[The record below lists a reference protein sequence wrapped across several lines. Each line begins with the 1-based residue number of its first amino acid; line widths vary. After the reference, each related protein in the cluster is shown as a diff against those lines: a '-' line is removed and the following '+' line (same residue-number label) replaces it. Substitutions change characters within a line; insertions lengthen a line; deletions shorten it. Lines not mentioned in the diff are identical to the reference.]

1 MSRGVK
7 VSMMDSLRSGLHKVF
22 SLFRKEPLDRELDAE
37 MKTHLE
43 LAVEEN
49 MSKGMPWQEAR
60 RQALIRFGGVEQA
73 KERQRE
79 SRGLHGLETLLQ
91 DLRYT
96 MRTLGRDRGFATV
109 AILILALGIGANVI
123 VFSVVNTILLRPLP
137 FYNPDRLVW
146 IAPADAKGLS
156 ASTYSVDAYEDLRSM
171 NRSYEDVTGYFAFS
185 TEDNYKLTGRGVPL
199 PVTGIMVAGNFFHV
213 LGVEPMLG
221 RQFTADESI
230 KGGPPAVM
238 LSYAFWQ
245 KQFGGDRSL
254 VGKPVALDGKPVTV
268 AGVLPESF
276 DFGAAF
282 SPGAKVDILT
292 PLIMDD
298 IRYEGNTIAIIG
310 RLKPGVTIE
319 QSRAEA
325 RTLFPQFYWGK
336 KFPDSKGQY
345 RANPVLLKEYV
356 SGKLRRSLIV
366 LWCAVGMILL
376 IVCVN
381 LSNLLLARAAA
392 RSKEFALRSALGAGR
407 GRLIRQLLTESLVLA
422 GAGAAFGLGMA
433 YAMLSYLA
441 HQGSIALPLL
451 SSVRLDGTALA
462 WSLAITVST
471 AVLFGLMPG
480 IKASRANVQEALKD
494 GGHGTTEGRQ
504 HERMRTALVISEVA
518 LACILL
524 VGAGLLLRSFL
535 RVLDVDLGFQPS
547 TAAGV
552 RIDYDDGG
560 STEKRTAILEN
571 IANRVGGLSG
581 VDAVGF
587 SDNLPLDR
595 NRSWGPPRIKGKTYR
610 PGELP
615 GAFVYII
622 SPGYLKA
629 MGMRLRG
636 RDFTWQD
643 NDKGEGAV
651 VLNET
656 AAKGL
661 WPGEDAVGK
670 MAVIGRKDVR
680 VIGVIADVRD
690 TNVEGKPSWQMYLPM
705 MQKDWGPDGATLVV
719 RTKLPPQQLAGSVMR
734 TLRDINPNQPAVEFR
749 PMQRLVD
756 HSLSPRQFFMMLV
769 GVFAGLGLLLA
780 SLGIYGVIS
789 YSVTRRTQ
797 EIGVRMAL
805 GASPGIVQ
813 RGVLSKTL
821 RMAAA
826 GIVVGAV
833 VSIAVAHLIA
843 SLLFGTAPTDPAT
856 FVAMVVLLAGVALL
870 AGYLPAR
877 RASRI
882 NPMVALRND

>member
-1 MSRGVK
+1 MARVGA
-7 VSMMDSLRSGLHKVF
+7 F
-22 SLFRKEPLDRELDAE
+22 FRKEPLDREL
-37 MKTHLE
+37 
-43 LAVEEN
+43 EEEVASHIAMATEDN
-49 MSKGMPWQEAR
+49 LRNGMSPEEAR
-60 RQALIRFGGVEQA
+60 RKAMVKFGGVEQA

-79 SRGLHGLETLLQ
+79 SRGLPWLETLLQ

-96 MRTLGRDRGFATV
+96 VRTLGRDRGFATI
-109 AILILALGIGANVI
+109 AILILALGIGANVV

-137 FYNPDRLVW
+137 FYDPSRLVW
-146 IAPADAKGLS
+146 IAPEKANGLS
-156 ASTYSVDAYEDLRSM
+156 GSTYSVDAYEDLRAM
-171 NRSYEDVTGYFAFS
+171 NRSYEDVTGCFAFS

-199 PVTGIMVAGNFFHV
+199 PVTGIMVAENFFHV
-213 LGVEPMLG
+213 LGVSPFLG
-221 RQFTADESI
+221 RQFRSEEAL

-238 LSYAFWQ
+238 LSYPFWM

-254 VGKPVALDGKPVTV
+254 VGKAIALDGKPATV

-292 PLIMDD
+292 PLVMDD
-298 IRYEGNTIAIIG
+298 IRYEGNTLAMIG
-310 RLKPGVTIE
+310 RLKPGVTLE
-319 QSRAEA
+319 QSRSEA
-325 RTLFPQFYWGK
+325 KTLFPQFYWGK
-336 KFPDSKGQY
+336 KYPESKGSY
-345 RANPVLLKEYV
+345 KDGGYTVFLKEYV
-356 SGKLRRSLIV
+356 SGKLRRSLVV
-366 LWCAVGMILL
+366 LWCAVGLILL

-381 LSNLLLARAAA
+381 LSNLMLARSAA

-407 GRLIRQLLTESLVLA
+407 ARLIRQLLTESLVLA
-422 GAGAAFGLGMA
+422 GAGAALGLGLA
-433 YAMLSYLA
+433 YAMLRYLA

-451 SSVRLDGTALA
+451 SSVRLDGTALG
-462 WSLAITVST
+462 WSLLITVST

-504 HERMRTALVISEVA
+504 HEKMRTALVVSEVA

-524 VGAGLLLRSFL
+524 VGAGLLMRSFL

-547 TAAGV
+547 TAAAV

-560 STEKRTAILEN
+560 KTDKRTAILEN
-571 IANRVGGLSG
+571 IAHRVEGLPG
-581 VDAVGF
+581 IEVAGF

-595 NRSWGPPRIKGKTYR
+595 NRSWGSPFIKDKAYK

-615 GAFVYII
+615 GSFVYIV
-622 SPGYLKA
+622 SPGYLRA

-643 NDKGEGAV
+643 NDKGEGVV
-651 VLNET
+651 VLNQT

-670 MAVIGRKDVR
+670 MAVIGKKDVR
-680 VIGVIADVRD
+680 VIGVIADVSD
-690 TNVEGKPSWQMYLPM
+690 TNVEGKSGWQMYLPM
-705 MQKDWGPDGATLVV
+705 MQSDWGPDGAVLVV
-719 RTKLPPQQLAGSVMR
+719 RSKMPPEQLASSVMR
-734 TLRDINPNQPAVEFR
+734 TLREINPNQAAVEFR

-756 HSLSPRQFFMMLV
+756 HAVSPRQFFMLLV
-769 GVFAGLGLLLA
+769 GVFAALGLVLA

-805 GASPGIVQ
+805 GASPGNVQ
-813 RGVLSKTL
+813 MGVISKTM
-821 RMAAA
+821 RMASI
-826 GIVVGAV
+826 GIAVGVVGSV
-833 VSIAVAHLIA
+833 AVAHLIA
-843 SLLFGTAPTDPAT
+843 SLLFGTAPTDPMT
-856 FVAMVVLLAGVALL
+856 FAAMALLLGVVAGL

-882 NPMVALRND
+882 NPMVALRNE

>member
-1 MSRGVK
+1 MNGHRRFSTA
-7 VSMMDSLRSGLHKVF
+7 DSLRRGLARIEAF
-22 SLFRKEPLDRELDAE
+22 FRRKPLDRD
-37 MKTHLE
+37 LE
-43 LAVEEN
+43 EEVASHIAMATEDN
-49 MSKGMPWQEAR
+49 IRSGMTPEEAR
-60 RQALIRFGGVEQA
+60 RKAMVKFGGVEQA

-79 SRGLHGLETLLQ
+79 TRGLPWLETVLQ

-109 AILILALGIGANVI
+109 AILILALGIGANVV

-137 FYNPDRLVW
+137 FYDASRLVW
-146 IAPADAKGLS
+146 IAPANAKGLS
-156 ASTYSVDAYEDLRSM
+156 GSTYSVDAYEDLRLM
-171 NRSYEDVTGYFAFS
+171 NRSYDDVTGYFAFS

-199 PVTGIMVAGNFFHV
+199 PVTGIMVAENFFHV

-221 RQFTADESI
+221 RQFRTEESV

-238 LSYAFWQ
+238 LSYPFWQ
-245 KQFGGDRSL
+245 RQFGGDRAI
-254 VGKPVALDGKPVTV
+254 VGKPIEMDGKPVTV
-268 AGVLPESF
+268 AGVLPASF

-282 SPGAKVDILT
+282 SPGAKVDVLT

-298 IRYEGNTIAIIG
+298 IRFEGNTIAIIG
-310 RLKPGVTIE
+310 RLKQGVTLE

-325 RTLFPQFYWGK
+325 KTLFPQFYWGK
-336 KFPDSKGQY
+336 RFADSKGQY
-345 RANPVLLKEYV
+345 TAHPVYLKEYV

-366 LWCAVGMILL
+366 LWSAVGLILL

-422 GAGAAFGLGMA
+422 AAGAALGLALA
-433 YAMLSYLA
+433 YSLLTYLA

-451 SSVRLDGTALA
+451 NSVRLDGTALG
-462 WSLAITVST
+462 WTLLITVST
-471 AVLFGLMPG
+471 AVLFGLVPG
-480 IKASRANVQEALKD
+480 IRASRSNVQEALKD

-518 LACILL
+518 LACVLL

-535 RVLDVDLGFQPS
+535 KVLDVDLGFQPS
-547 TAAGV
+547 TAAAV
-552 RIDYDDGG
+552 RVDYDDGG
-560 STEKRTAILEN
+560 KTEKRTAILQN
-571 IANRVGGLSG
+571 IAQRVGALPG
-581 VDAVGF
+581 VEAAGF

-595 NRSWGPPRIKGKTYR
+595 NRSWGSPRIKGKNYK

-615 GAFVYII
+615 GSFVYII
-622 SPGYLKA
+622 SPGYLRA

-643 NDKGEGAV
+643 NDKSEGAI
-651 VLNET
+651 VLNES

-670 MAVIGRKDVR
+670 MAVMGKKDVR

-690 TNVEGKPSWQMYLPM
+690 TNVEGKSGWQMYLPM
-705 MQKDWGPDGATLVV
+705 MQSDWGPDGAVLVV
-719 RTKLPPQQLAGSVMR
+719 RTKLPPQQLSGSVMR

-756 HSLSPRQFFMMLV
+756 HAVSPRQFFMMLV
-769 GVFAGLGLLLA
+769 GVFAALGLLLA

-805 GASPGIVQ
+805 GASPSNVQ
-813 RGVLSKTL
+813 MGVLSKTL
-821 RMAAA
+821 RMAAV

-833 VSIAVAHLIA
+833 VSLAVANLIA
-843 SLLFGTAPTDPAT
+843 SLLFGTTPTDPTT
-856 FVAMVVLLAGVALL
+856 FVAMAILLGAVAGL

-882 NPMVALRND
+882 NPMVALRNE

>member
-1 MSRGVK
+1 MK
-7 VSMMDSLRSGLHKVF
+7 VPMMDSLRRGLHKLF
-22 SLFRKEPLDRELDAE
+22 SFFRKEPLDQDLDAE
-37 MKTHLE
+37 LKTHLE

-49 MSKGMPWQEAR
+49 LSKGMPWQEAR

-79 SRGLHGLETLLQ
+79 SRGLHGLETLLL

-109 AILILALGIGANVI
+109 AILILALGIGANVV

-137 FYNPDRLVW
+137 FYDPSRLVW
-146 IAPADAKGLS
+146 IAPEHANGLS
-156 ASTYSVDAYEDLRSM
+156 ASTYSVDAYEDLRLM
-171 NRSYEDVTGYFAFS
+171 NKSYEDVTGYFAFS
-185 TEDNYKLTGRGVPL
+185 TEDNHKLTGRSVPQ
-199 PVTGIMVAGNFFHV
+199 PITGIDVAGNFLHV

-221 RQFTADESI
+221 RQFTREESI

-238 LSYAFWQ
+238 LAYPFWQ
-245 KQFGGDRSL
+245 KQFGGDRSI
-254 VGKPVALDGKPVTV
+254 VGKSIELDNKPATV

-282 SPGAKVDILT
+282 SPGARVDILT

-298 IRYEGNTIAIIG
+298 IRFDGNTIAMIG
-310 RLKPGVTIE
+310 RLKPGVTVQ
-319 QSRAEA
+319 QSRMEA

-336 KFPDSKGQY
+336 RFPDSKGDY
-345 RANPVLLKEYV
+345 TGYPVFLKEYV
-356 SGKLRRSLIV
+356 SGKLRRSLLV
-366 LWCAVGMILL
+366 LWSAVGLILL

-392 RSKEFALRSALGAGR
+392 RGKEFALRSALGAGR

-422 GAGAAFGLGMA
+422 GAGASLGLGLA
-433 YAMLSYLA
+433 YALLRYLA

-451 SSVRLDGTALA
+451 NSVKLDGTALV
-462 WSLAITVST
+462 WTVLITVST
-471 AVLFGLMPG
+471 AVLFGLVPG
-480 IKASRANVQEALKD
+480 IRASRTNVQEALKD

-504 HERMRTALVISEVA
+504 HERMRTALVVSEVA
-518 LACILL
+518 LACVLL

-535 RVLDVDLGFQPS
+535 HVLDVDLGFQPS
-547 TAAGV
+547 TAAAV

-560 STEKRTAILEN
+560 KADKRSAILQN
-571 IANRVGGLSG
+571 IANRVGSLPG
-581 VDAVGF
+581 VEGVGF

-595 NRSWGPPRIKGKTYR
+595 NRSWGSPRIKGKTYK

-615 GAFVYII
+615 GAFVYIV
-622 SPGYLKA
+622 SPGYLRA

-643 NDKGEGAV
+643 NDKSEGAV

-670 MAVIGRKDVR
+670 MAVLGKKDVR

-705 MQKDWGPDGATLVV
+705 MQSDWGPDGAVLVV
-719 RTKLPPQQLAGSVMR
+719 RSKLPPEQLAGSVMR
-734 TLRDINPNQPAVEFR
+734 TLREINPNQAAVEFR

-756 HSLSPRQFFMMLV
+756 HAVSPRQFFMMLV
-769 GVFAGLGLLLA
+769 GIFAGLGLLLA

-805 GASPGIVQ
+805 GASPGNVQ
-813 RGVLSKTL
+813 MGVLSKTL
-821 RMAAA
+821 RMAAI
-826 GIVVGAV
+826 GIIVGAV
-833 VSIAVAHLIA
+833 ASLAVANLIA
-843 SLLFGTAPTDPAT
+843 SLLFGTKPTDPIT
-856 FVAMVVLLAGVALL
+856 FVVIAVLLGAVAGL

-882 NPMVALRND
+882 NPMVALRNE

>member
-1 MSRGVK
+1 MSAGRE
-7 VSMMDSLRSGLHKVF
+7 SFLDFLRRAMAQTGAFFH
-22 SLFRKEPLDRELDAE
+22 KEPLDRELDAE
-37 MKTHLE
+37 IASHIEMATD
-43 LAVEEN
+43 EN
-49 MSKGMPWQEAR
+49 IRNGMTPEEAR
-60 RQALIRFGGVEQA
+60 RKAMVKFGGVEQA
-73 KERQRE
+73 RERQRE
-79 SRGLHGLETLLQ
+79 SRGLPWLETVLQ

-109 AILILALGIGANVI
+109 SILILALGIGANVV

-137 FYNPDRLVW
+137 FYDPSRLVW

-156 ASTYSVDAYEDLRSM
+156 ASTYSVDAYEDLRLM
-171 NRSYEDVTGYFAFS
+171 NKSYEDVTGYFAFS

-199 PVTGIMVAGNFFHV
+199 PATGIMVAGNFFHV

-221 RQFTADESI
+221 RQFTPEESI
-230 KGGPPAVM
+230 KGGPAAVM
-238 LSYAFWQ
+238 LSYPFWQ
-245 KQFGGDRSL
+245 RQFGGDRSI
-254 VGKPVALDGKPVTV
+254 VGKTIAMDNKPVTV
-268 AGVLPESF
+268 AGILPESF

-282 SPGAKVDILT
+282 SPGAKVDVLT

-310 RLKPGVTIE
+310 RLKQGVTLA
-319 QSRAEA
+319 QARSEA
-325 RTLFPQFYWGK
+325 KTLFPQFYWGK
-336 KFPDSKGQY
+336 RFADSKGNYTAQ
-345 RANPVLLKEYV
+345 PIFLKDYI

-366 LWCAVGMILL
+366 LWSAVGMILL

-392 RSKEFALRSALGAGR
+392 RSKEFALRSALGAAR

-422 GAGAAFGLGMA
+422 GGGAALGLGLA
-433 YAMLSYLA
+433 YGLLQYLA

-451 SSVRLDGTALA
+451 SSVKLDGTALA
-462 WSLAITVST
+462 WTLLISVST
-471 AVLFGLMPG
+471 AILFGLMPG
-480 IKASRANVQEALKD
+480 IRASRTNVQEALKD

-504 HERMRTALVISEVA
+504 HEKMRTALVISEVA
-518 LACILL
+518 LACVLL

-535 RVLDVDLGFQPS
+535 HVLDVDLGFQPS
-547 TAAGV
+547 RAAAV
-552 RIDYDDGG
+552 RVDYDDGG
-560 STEKRTAILEN
+560 STEKRSAILQN
-571 IANRVGGLSG
+571 IADRVGGLPG
-581 VDAVGF
+581 IDAVGF

-595 NRSWGPPRIKGKTYR
+595 NRSWGAPRIKGKTYK

-615 GAFVYII
+615 GAFVYIV
-622 SPGYLKA
+622 SPGYLRA

-643 NDKGEGAV
+643 NDKSEGAV
-651 VLNET
+651 ILNES

-661 WPGEDAVGK
+661 WPNEDAVGK
-670 MAVIGRKDVR
+670 MAVIGNKDVR

-690 TNVEGKPSWQMYLPM
+690 TSVEGKVGWQMYLPM
-705 MQKDWGPDGATLVV
+705 MEKDWGPDGAVLVV
-719 RTKLPPQQLAGSVMR
+719 RSRLPPEQLASSVMR
-734 TLRDINPNQPAVEFR
+734 TLREINPNQAAVEFR

-756 HSLSPRQFFMMLV
+756 HAVSPRQFFMLLV
-769 GVFAGLGLLLA
+769 GIFAGLGLLLA

-805 GASPGIVQ
+805 GASPENVQ
-813 RGVLSKTL
+813 MGVLAKTL
-821 RMAAA
+821 RMTAI
-826 GIVVGAV
+826 GIVVGAIA
-833 VSIAVAHLIA
+833 SLAVANLIA
-843 SLLFGTAPTDPAT
+843 SLLFGTKPTDPMT
-856 FVAMVVLLAGVALL
+856 FVAMAVALGIVAAL

-882 NPMVALRND
+882 NPMVALRNE

>member
-1 MSRGVK
+1 MSGGRE
-7 VSMMDSLRSGLHKVF
+7 SLLDFLRRAMAQTGAFFH
-22 SLFRKEPLDRELDAE
+22 KEPLDRELDAE
-37 MKTHLE
+37 IASHIEMAT
-43 LAVEEN
+43 EEN
-49 MSKGMPWQEAR
+49 IRSGMTPGEAR
-60 RQALIRFGGVEQA
+60 RKAMVKFGGVEQA
-73 KERQRE
+73 REQQRE
-79 SRGLHGLETLLQ
+79 SRGLPWLETILQ

-96 MRTLGRDRGFATV
+96 WRTLWRDRGFAIV
-109 AILILALGIGANVI
+109 SILILALGIGANVV

-137 FYNPDRLVW
+137 FYNPSRLVW

-156 ASTYSVDAYEDLRSM
+156 AMTYSVDAYEDLRLM
-171 NRSYEDVTGYFAFS
+171 NKSYEDVTGYFAFS
-185 TEDNYKLTGRGVPL
+185 TEDNYKLTGRGVPQ
-199 PVTGIMVAGNFFHV
+199 PVTGIMVAGNFLHV

-221 RQFTADESI
+221 RQFTPEESL
-230 KGGPPAVM
+230 KGGPGAVM
-238 LSYAFWQ
+238 LSYPFWQ
-245 KQFGGDRSL
+245 RQFGGNRSI
-254 VGKPVALDGKPVTV
+254 VGKTIEFDHKPVTV

-282 SPGAKVDILT
+282 SPGAKVDVLT

-298 IRYEGNTIAIIG
+298 IRYQGNTIALIG
-310 RLKPGVTIE
+310 RLKPGVTLA
-319 QSRAEA
+319 QARSEA
-325 RTLFPQFYWGK
+325 KTLFPQFYWGK
-336 KFPDSKGQY
+336 RFPDSKGNYTAQ
-345 RANPVLLKEYV
+345 PIFLKDYI

-366 LWCAVGMILL
+366 LWSAVGLILL

-422 GAGAAFGLGMA
+422 GAGAFLGLGLA
-433 YAMLSYLA
+433 YGLLRYLA

-451 SSVRLDGTALA
+451 SSVRLDGRALA
-462 WSLAITVST
+462 WTLLLSVST
-471 AVLFGLMPG
+471 AILFGLMPG
-480 IKASRANVQEALKD
+480 IRASRTNIQEALKD

-504 HERMRTALVISEVA
+504 HEKMRTALVISEVA
-518 LACILL
+518 LACVLL

-535 RVLDVDLGFQPS
+535 QVLDVDLGFQPS
-547 TAAGV
+547 RAAAV

-560 STEKRTAILEN
+560 STEKRSAILQN
-571 IANRVGGLSG
+571 IANRIGGLPG

-595 NRSWGPPRIKGKTYR
+595 NRSWGSPFIKGKTYK

-615 GAFVYII
+615 GAFVYIV

-643 NDKGEGAV
+643 NDNSEGVV
-651 VLNET
+651 VLNES
-656 AAKGL
+656 AAQGL
-661 WPGEDAVGK
+661 WPNENAVGK
-670 MAVIGRKDVR
+670 MAVIGKKDVR

-690 TNVEGKPSWQMYLPM
+690 TSVEGKVGWQMYLPM
-705 MQKDWGPDGATLVV
+705 MQKDWGPDGAVLVV
-719 RTKLPPQQLAGSVMR
+719 RSKLPPEQLAGSVMR
-734 TLRDINPNQPAVEFR
+734 TLREINPNQAAVEFR

-756 HSLSPRQFFMMLV
+756 HAVSPRQFFMLLV
-769 GVFAGLGLLLA
+769 GIFAGLGLLLA

-805 GASPGIVQ
+805 GASPENVQ
-813 RGVLSKTL
+813 MGVLTKTL
-821 RMAAA
+821 RMTAI
-826 GIVVGAV
+826 GIVVGAI
-833 VSIAVAHLIA
+833 VSLAVANLIA
-843 SLLFGTAPTDPAT
+843 SLLFGTKPTDPMT
-856 FVAMVVLLAGVALL
+856 FVAMAIVLSLVAIL

-882 NPMVALRND
+882 NPMVALRNE

>member
-1 MSRGVK
+1 MSARM
-7 VSMMDSLRSGLHKVF
+7 SDSLRRSVARLGAF
-22 SLFRKEPLDRELDAE
+22 FRSKPLDREL
-37 MKTHLE
+37 
-43 LAVEEN
+43 EEEVASHIAMATEDN
-49 MSKGMPWQEAR
+49 VRSGMTPEEAR
-60 RQALIRFGGVEQA
+60 RKAMVKFGGMEQA

-79 SRGLHGLETLLQ
+79 SRGLPGLEMLLQ

-96 MRTLGRDRGFATV
+96 MRTLSRDSGFATV
-109 AILILALGIGANVI
+109 AILILALGIGANVV

-137 FYNPDRLVW
+137 FYDPSRLVW
-146 IAPADAKGLS
+146 IAPENAKGLS
-156 ASTYSVDAYEDLRSM
+156 GSTYSVDAYEDLRLM
-171 NRSYEDVTGYFAFS
+171 NKSYEDVTGYFAFS

-199 PVTGIMVAGNFFHV
+199 PMTGIMVAGNFFHV
-213 LGVEPMLG
+213 LGVEPVLG
-221 RQFTADESI
+221 RQFRTEESLR
-230 KGGPPAVM
+230 GGPPAVM

-245 KQFGGDRSL
+245 RQFGGDRAM
-254 VGKPVALDGKPVTV
+254 VGKPIELDGKPVTV

-310 RLKPGVTIE
+310 RLKQGVTLE
-319 QSRAEA
+319 QSRVEA
-325 RTLFPQFYWGK
+325 KTLFPQFYWGK
-336 KFPDSKGQY
+336 RFADSKGNY
-345 RANPVLLKEYV
+345 TAHPVFLKEYV

-366 LWCAVGMILL
+366 LWCAVGLILL

-422 GAGAAFGLGMA
+422 GAGAMLGLGLA
-433 YAMLSYLA
+433 YALLRYLA
-441 HQGSIALPLL
+441 HQGAIALPLL
-451 SSVRLDGTALA
+451 SSVRLDGTALG
-462 WSLAITVST
+462 WTLLITVST
-471 AVLFGLMPG
+471 AVLFGLVPG
-480 IKASRANVQEALKD
+480 IRASRANVQEALKD

-504 HERMRTALVISEVA
+504 HEKMRTVLVVSEVA

-524 VGAGLLLRSFL
+524 VGAGLLLRSFM
-535 RVLDVDLGFQPS
+535 RVLNVDLGFQPS
-547 TAAGV
+547 TAAAV
-552 RIDYDDGG
+552 RVDYGDGR
-560 STEKRTAILEN
+560 STEKRTAILKN
-571 IANRVGGLSG
+571 IAQRVSGLPG
-581 VDAVGF
+581 VEVAGF

-595 NRSWGPPRIKGKTYR
+595 NRSWGSPYIKGKHYK

-615 GAFVYII
+615 GAFVYIV

-636 RDFTWQD
+636 RDFNWQD
-643 NDKGEGAV
+643 NDKGESTV

-656 AAKGL
+656 AAKAL

-670 MAVIGRKDVR
+670 MAVIGKTDVR

-690 TNVEGKPSWQMYLPM
+690 TNVEGKSGWQMYLPM
-705 MQKDWGPDGATLVV
+705 MRSEWGPDGAVLVV
-719 RTKLPPQQLAGSVMR
+719 RSKLQPEHLATSVMR
-734 TLRDINPNQPAVEFR
+734 TLREINPNQAAVEFR
-749 PMQRLVD
+749 PIQRLVD
-756 HSLSPRQFFMMLV
+756 HAVSPRQFFMMLV
-769 GVFAGLGLLLA
+769 AVFAALGLVLA

-805 GASPGIVQ
+805 GASPGNVQ
-813 RGVLSKTL
+813 MGVISKTL
-821 RMAAA
+821 RMAAI
-826 GIVVGAV
+826 GIAVGVVGSV
-833 VSIAVAHLIA
+833 AVAHLIA

-856 FVAMVVLLAGVALL
+856 FVAMAILLGVVAGL

-882 NPMVALRND
+882 NPMVALRNE